1 MGESQKG
8 TDAPSLGPPAL
19 LTQKQRSHWPADH
32 MSYDVTSMQPQQRV
46 LPQLFRTSENAEA
59 SVQSSR
65 SKWGREALKRQTEF
79 PASSAGGSLALI
91 KVDLEKQR
99 NVTFLAPYSCSL
111 KFIPATWDI
120 NK

>member
-8 TDAPSLGPPAL
+8 PDAPSLGPPAL